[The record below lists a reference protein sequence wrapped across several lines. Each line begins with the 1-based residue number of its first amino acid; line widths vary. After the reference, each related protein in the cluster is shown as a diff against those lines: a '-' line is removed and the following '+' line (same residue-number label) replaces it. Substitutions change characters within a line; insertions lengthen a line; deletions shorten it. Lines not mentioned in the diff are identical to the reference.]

1 MNVHLCLQH
10 DAVARVHLRQLI
22 LVDFSTFETVMTQQ
36 RDWLCGVVVSVVRP
50 MMNEVTLRR
59 ARLVLGSMTI
69 FGRVYHLGM

>member
-22 LVDFSTFETVMTQQ
+22 LVDFSTFETVTTQQ
-36 RDWLCGVVVSVVRP
+36 RDRLCGVVVSVVRP
-50 MMNEVTLRR
+50 MNEVTLRR